1 MFNTNGGGYS
11 LSDIAAVTGSNGRSG
26 GDGWGEGG
34 GAWWIIIL
42 FLFVFCGWGNGGWGG
57 NGNNGG
63 AGSPTYQGTTT
74 REEIAYAFDMN
85 GLADSTRAIQ
95 QGLCDGFY
103 AMNTGLLTQT
113 NGINSAVCNLGY
125 QTQQGF
131 NDMGMAMLNNNNS
144 QTIAMMQNQ
153 NALQTQLAQC
163 CCDNRAGQKDIE
175 YQMATNTCSINTN
188 NANNTRD
195 IIDSQNAGTRAILE
209 AIQQGKIDAMQD
221 KIAALTA
228 QNTQLSFAASQAAQN
243 NYLVEQLRPCP
254 VPAYITCNPWG
265 GQVAYGSCSSCN
277 C

>member
-1 MFNTNGGGYS
+1 MFNNNGGYS
-11 LSDIAAVTGSNGRSG
+11 LSDIAAVTGNNGRGYDNGFG
-26 GDGWGEGG
+26 GEG

-42 FLFVFCGWGNGGWGG
+42 FLFVFCGWGNGGWGS
-57 NGNNGG
+57 GNNG
-63 AGSPTYQGTTT
+63 ANGSTYQGTTT

-85 GLADSTRAIQ
+85 GLSNSVRGVQ

-103 AMNTGLLTQT
+103 ALNTGLLNQT

-131 NDMGMAMLNNNNS
+131 NDIGMAMLNNNNA
-144 QTIAMMQNQ
+144 QTIAMMQNT

-175 YQMATNTCSINTN
+175 YQMATNTCAINTN

-209 AIQQGKIDAMQD
+209 AIQQGKIDALQD

-228 QNTQLSFAASQAAQN
+228 QNTQLTFAASQAAQN
-243 NYLVEQLRPCP
+243 NYLVDQLRPCP
-254 VPAYITCNPWG
+254 IPAYITCNPWA
-265 GQVAYGSCSSCN
+265 QAAPYGSCGTCN